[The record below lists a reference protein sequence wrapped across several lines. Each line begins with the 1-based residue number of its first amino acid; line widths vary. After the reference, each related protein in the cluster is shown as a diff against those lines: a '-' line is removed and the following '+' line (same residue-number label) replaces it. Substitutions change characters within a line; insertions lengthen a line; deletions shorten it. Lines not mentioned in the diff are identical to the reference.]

1 MASMHDN
8 PSPAPGNTFADTDI
22 DTDPV
27 SAVVLTRAHARRLR
41 DIHRSAGWP
50 SQDGV
55 EIELLAA
62 GLIARLRDHR
72 GNETLRLTDAGIA
85 YLARVLQRNRQ
96 AMSVHD
102 ALVAQVARSLMLA
115 GRVVWTGLAV
125 RARLPSAGEAG
136 AAADDDSADSGAG
149 QGALL
154 RDGPDPAPFE
164 LAPGT
169 TGVVKARWKV
179 CKPDV
184 FSIRNTSVAA
194 YLQPVV
200 HEIKVSRAD
209 LLGDLRRRDKRDS
222 YLDIG
227 GQCWYVLGCD
237 ARGRPI
243 AQAEEVPLACGV
255 MHAMPDGRLEV
266 ARHAPVRSVP
276 DLPFALWMALARAT
290 PLAPVG
296 GAGDDLERDQTP
308 LREQPVDGSD
318 TT

>member
-1 MASMHDN
+1 MTRLHDKSSPDVGAVIAS
-8 PSPAPGNTFADTDI
+8 AD
-22 DTDPV
+22 
-27 SAVVLTRAHARRLR
+27 AGGALALTRAHARRLR

-50 SQDGV
+50 SQDGL

-62 GLIARLRDHR
+62 GLIAQLRDHR
-72 GNETLRLTDAGIA
+72 GNETLRLTEAGIA
-85 YLARVLQRNRQ
+85 CLAQVLQRNRQ
-96 AMSVHD
+96 ALSVHD
-102 ALVAQVARSLMLA
+102 ALVAQVARSLLRS

-125 RARLPSAGEAG
+125 RARLPASGDTDAAQEEGRAG
-136 AAADDDSADSGAG
+136 AGGELEMLLSEGADLAA
-149 QGALL
+149 
-154 RDGPDPAPFE
+154 FE
-164 LAPGT
+164 LASEAA
-169 TGVVKARWKV
+169 GVAKARWKV

-184 FSIRNTSVAA
+184 FSIRNTSVPA

-243 AQAEEVPLACGV
+243 AQADEVPPACGV
-255 MHAMPDGRLEV
+255 MYAMADGRLEV

-276 DLPFALWMALARAT
+276 DLPFALWMALAKAT

-296 GAGDDLERDQTP
+296 ASGDELERDQAP
-308 LREQPVDGSD
+308 LQEQAVDGSD
-318 TT
+318 AA

>member
-1 MASMHDN
+1 MHDK
-8 PSPAPGNTFADTDI
+8 PVPAAGTRADAD
-22 DTDPV
+22 
-27 SAVVLTRAHARRLR
+27 SALVLTRGHSRRLR

-50 SQDGV
+50 SHDAL
-55 EIELLAA
+55 EIELLASC
-62 GLIARLRDHR
+62 LIERQRDHR
-72 GNETLRLTDAGIA
+72 GNETLRLTDTGIA
-85 YLARVLQRNRQ
+85 YLAQVLQRNRQ
-96 AMSVHD
+96 ALSVHD
-102 ALVAQVARSLMLA
+102 ALVAQVARSLLLA

-125 RARLPSAGEAG
+125 RARLPAQGDTDAAGDEAD
-136 AAADDDSADSGAG
+136 ARAG
-149 QGALL
+149 VHEALR
-154 RDGPDPAPFE
+154 RDGADLGAFN
-164 LAPGT
+164 LASGT
-169 TGVVKARWKV
+169 ASEVKARWKV

-237 ARGRPI
+237 VRGRAI
-243 AQAEEVPLACGV
+243 AQADEVPLACGV
-255 MHAMPDGRLEV
+255 MHAMRNGRLEV

-276 DLPFALWMALARAT
+276 DLPFALWMALAKST
-290 PLAPVG
+290 PLAPLG
-296 GAGDDLERDQTP
+296 TAGDELERDQAP
-308 LREQPVDGSD
+308 LQEQPVDGSY

>member
-1 MASMHDN
+1 MASMHDKA
-8 PSPAPGNTFADTDI
+8 SSEAGTVITDAD
-22 DTDPV
+22 

-50 SQDGV
+50 NQDGM

-62 GLIARLRDHR
+62 GLIERLRDHR

-85 YLARVLQRNRQ
+85 YLAQVLQRNRQ

-102 ALVAQVARSLMLA
+102 ALVTRVARGLLLA

-125 RARLPSAGEAG
+125 RARLPTSDDAGAMADDEEAG
-136 AAADDDSADSGAG
+136 AGAG
-149 QGALL
+149 QETLR
-154 RDGPDPAPFE
+154 RDGADLAPFE
-164 LAPGT
+164 LASGAADSAT
-169 TGVVKARWKV
+169 ARWKI

-243 AQAEEVPLACGV
+243 AQADEVPLACGV

-276 DLPFALWMALARAT
+276 DLPFAVWMALAKST
-290 PLAPVG
+290 PLAPLG
-296 GAGDDLERDQTP
+296 GASDDLERDQAP
-308 LREQPVDGSD
+308 LQEQPVDGSD
-318 TT
+318 AT